1 MSFLNREEY
10 AICLHKIRKSKATYV
25 ERVIKT
31 IKSKMYRYFS
41 HKHSYNYVK
50 DLQTFANSYNKT
62 YHRTIGMSP
71 DRVTKGKE
79 TNLWWKMYWQ
89 KSVKPEKK
97 TKKVRKPFRF
107 KVVIKSDSH
116 ILEILSREN
125 TTRNGPE
132 KYSRFH
138 RKFYVVDYQYID

>member
-1 MSFLNREEY
+1 MP
-10 AICLHKIRKSKATYV
+10 
-25 ERVIKT
+25 
-31 IKSKMYRYFS
+31 
-41 HKHSYNYVK
+41 
-50 DLQTFANSYNKT
+50 
-62 YHRTIGMSP
+62 P
-71 DRVTKGKE
+71 DKVTKGKE
-79 TNLWWKMYWQ
+79 TNLWWKMYWT

-138 RKFYVVDYQYID
+138 RKLYVMDYQYID